1 MWWLL
6 FAGPGFRGRT
16 GTTTARNQTN
26 KLKLILLAVAAA
38 AICQSAHALS
48 GVGQNG
54 GDYDIRAIMQ
64 TSH

>member
-1 MWWLL
+1 M
-6 FAGPGFRGRT
+6 
-16 GTTTARNQTN
+16 N
-26 KLKLILLAVAAA
+26 KLKLILLAVA
-38 AICQSAHALS
+38 

>member
-1 MWWLL
+1 M
-6 FAGPGFRGRT
+6 
-16 GTTTARNQTN
+16 N

-54 GDYDIRAIMQ
+54 GDYDMRAIMQ

>member
-1 MWWLL
+1 M
-6 FAGPGFRGRT
+6 
-16 GTTTARNQTN
+16 N

-54 GDYDIRAIMQ
+54 GDLRYPRNHADLTLIPMKMK
-64 TSH
+64 